1 VKLGR
6 REKSIILLGVVLGL
20 SAPVISDLI
29 WLNGDEAVIRCIV
42 NSGLVEYDHIELGGI
57 IIFTKDKDPTTDPHV
72 VPEEMWSELT
82 LFNRHFTAY
91 EYPEDSVPGEE
102 NWCIDGFVDMKRRV
116 HVIGKRRTDAVYY

>member
-42 NSGLVEYDHIELGGI
+42 DSGLVEYDHTELGGI